1 MKQGGNKLPWISAAE
16 VQPVPD
22 RGTWVTARC
31 KEHAQEYWARKVP
44 ELVLSGPINPALIS
58 GSTQT
63 VIALIKLLRLGCVGC
78 AFLLTS
84 LCPPAHPQ
92 LKSVL
97 QSW

>member
-1 MKQGGNKLPWISAAE
+1 MKQGGNKPPWISAPE

-22 RGTWVTARC
+22 PGTRVTARC

-63 VIALIKLLRLGCVGC
+63 VIALL
-78 AFLLTS
+78 
-84 LCPPAHPQ
+84 
-92 LKSVL
+92 
-97 QSW
+97 